1 MRDVTKRDT
10 HGNVRDGKQ
19 LIWYA
24 DSLWRRSA
32 ELPIVQVPLES
43 VKAWTGKP
51 ALDEDCWFLEHTRP
65 TLREIVRHCRRI
77 NEATSGYPIILNDD
91 GTLMDGGHRLCLA
104 LLEGRDAIAAVQ
116 FPTMPPPDEVH
127 ELPVP

>member
-1 MRDVTKRDT
+1 VTKKDT

-43 VKAWTGKP
+43 VKAWTG
-51 ALDEDCWFLEHTRP
+51 AGNR
-65 TLREIVRHCRRI
+65 
-77 NEATSGYPIILNDD
+77 
-91 GTLMDGGHRLCLA
+91 
-104 LLEGRDAIAAVQ
+104 
-116 FPTMPPPDEVH
+116 
-127 ELPVP
+127 